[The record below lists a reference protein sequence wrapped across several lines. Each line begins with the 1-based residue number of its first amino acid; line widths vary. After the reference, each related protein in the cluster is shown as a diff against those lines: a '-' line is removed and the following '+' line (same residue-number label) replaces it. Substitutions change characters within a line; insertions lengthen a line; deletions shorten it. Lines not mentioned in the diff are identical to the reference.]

1 MDSDKNL
8 PKDTSSSF
16 IQDFSDL
23 QIPKISD
30 YRICFKQNF
39 MPPWGRRGYIPFSSF
54 EDSEQIFPCISP
66 PLLRT

>member
-1 MDSDKNL
+1 MDSDRNL

-39 MPPWGRRGYIPFSSF
+39 MPPWDRRGYIPFSSF

-66 PLLRT
+66 LLLRT

>member
-1 MDSDKNL
+1 MDSDRNL

-16 IQDFSDL
+16 IQDFADL
-23 QIPKISD
+23 QIPKISN
-30 YRICFKQNF
+30 YRNCFRQNF

-54 EDSEQIFPCISP
+54 EDSEQIFPCISL